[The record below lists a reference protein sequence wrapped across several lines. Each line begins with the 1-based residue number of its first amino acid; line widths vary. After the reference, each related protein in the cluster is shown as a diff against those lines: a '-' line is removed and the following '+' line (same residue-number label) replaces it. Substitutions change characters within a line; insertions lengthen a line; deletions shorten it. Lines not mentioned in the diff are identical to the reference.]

1 MRAGTG
7 FAVAVATLL
16 LPVHPA
22 FGQQTSSRTDWE
34 QHLMIPSVSGYESSL
49 TQLVRAE
56 LKDLSPQTDNLGN
69 IYVTLGSG
77 SPRRLIVTPVDQ
89 PGYVVSDITSEGYLR
104 VQRLPQRPPSP
115 IFDSLNF
122 AQPVLVQTANGKNV
136 SGVFAGLSVHL
147 QPLRTN
153 PPKMLQP
160 EDLYVD
166 IGAKTPEEVRAAGV
180 DLLDPVLPLPSVQK
194 LANGNYAGLGI
205 GDHFGMDVLVHLL
218 KESASVKQDIKG
230 TLTVAFVTQSW
241 TGGRGFERML
251 RETSPD
257 EVIYLGRVARVK
269 QDASSEAQNDVPGD
283 GVLLGVKNSAIAKP
297 SIGTELQEL
306 ADQNKLHAKLVA
318 VELPRIRG
326 YVEPTAIPERFLV
339 AGVATKFPV
348 TPAEVLN
355 QSDATELRALL
366 YLYLTGKTATS
377 VEGGGSGIGCGLCA
391 SPLIGI
397 LTEAYGASGH
407 ESAVRETVTQ
417 QLPDWARKKLV
428 TDKARNL
435 ILHLGP
441 DNPDSKMP
449 GIAFVAHMDELGY
462 EVKAIEDDGRLR
474 VEDLGGGSPQY
485 FLGHPVLVHTVKSG
499 SLGGVVEMPEN
510 YNDPGFE
517 WKSFDGAGSAV
528 VRIYVGT
535 RSKTETEKLGIAV
548 GDFATIPKDYRPLL
562 TTRANARSFDDRV
575 GCAALI
581 MAVRKL
587 GSDLHGRDV
596 TFVWSTEEEV
606 GLKGAAFFAE
616 NTAKEER
623 VPEYVFA
630 IDTFV
635 SSDSPLESK
644 RFADAKLGAG
654 FVVRAV
660 DNSNVAPTND
670 VVRVVDLAGKNRIAV
685 QYGVTGGGNDGS
697 VFLRYGSVDI
707 PLGWP
712 LRYSHSPAEVIDT
725 KDLDAL
731 ARIVEVLAREW

>member
-1 MRAGTG
+1 MRTG
-7 FAVAVATLL
+7 IRFVAVIAILL
-16 LPVHPA
+16 LSIPSA
-22 FGQQTSSRTDWE
+22 FGQRSSSRSTWE
-34 QHLMIPSVSGYESSL
+34 QQLMIPSVSGYESPL
-49 TQLVRAE
+49 TQLIRAE
-56 LKDLSPQTDNLGN
+56 LRDLSPQTDNLGN
-69 IYVTLGSG
+69 VYVTFGTG
-77 SPRRLIVTPVDQ
+77 SPHRLVVTPIDQ

-104 VQRLPQRPPSP
+104 VQRLPQRPPNP

-122 AQPVLVQTANGKNV
+122 AQPVQVRTANGKNV
-136 SGVFAGLSVHL
+136 AGVFAGLSVHL
-147 QPLRTN
+147 QPLRPN
-153 PPKMLQP
+153 PPTMLQP

-166 IGAKTPEEVRAAGV
+166 IGARSAEEVHAAGV
-180 DLLDPVLPLPSVQK
+180 DLLNPVVVLPYVQK
-194 LANGNYAGLGI
+194 LGGSDYAGLGI
-205 GDHFGMDVLVHLL
+205 GDHFGVDILVRLL
-218 KESASVKQDIKG
+218 NGLAPVKQDIKG
-230 TLTVAFVTQSW
+230 TFTVAFVTQSW

-257 EVIYLGRVARVK
+257 EVIYVSRVSRAK
-269 QDASSEAQNDVPGD
+269 QDASTKTQDDLPGD
-283 GVLLGVKNSAIAKP
+283 GVLLGVKTTSIGKP
-297 SIGTELQEL
+297 GIGTELKEL
-306 ADQNKLHAKLVA
+306 ANQNKMHAKLEA

-326 YVEPTAIPERFLV
+326 YVEPTAVPDRFLV
-339 AGVATKFPV
+339 AGVATKSPV

-355 QSDATELRALL
+355 ESDASELRGLL
-366 YLYLTGKTATS
+366 YLYLTGKSETS
-377 VEGGGSGIGCGLCA
+377 GVGGGTASGCADCGP
-391 SPLIGI
+391 PLIGV

-407 ESAVRETVTQ
+407 ESAVRGAVTQ
-417 QLPDWARKKLV
+417 QLPEWAQKKLV
-428 TDKARNL
+428 TDKAGNL

-441 DNPDSKMP
+441 DTPDGKTP

-485 FLGHPVLVHTVKSG
+485 FLGHPALIHTSKSG
-499 SLGGVVEMPEN
+499 SLGGVVELPDN

-517 WKSFDGAGSAV
+517 WKSFDSAETAV
-528 VRIYVGT
+528 VHIDVGT
-535 RSKTETEKLGIAV
+535 KSKAETEKLGIAI
-548 GDFATIPKDYRPLL
+548 GDFATIPKEYRPLL
-562 TTRANARSFDDRV
+562 FTRANSRSFDDRV

-587 GSDLHGRDV
+587 GPDLRGRDV
-596 TFVWSTEEEV
+596 TFIWSTEEEL
-606 GLKGAAFFAE
+606 GLKGAAFFAD
-616 NTAKEER
+616 NAAKEGR
-623 VPEYVFA
+623 VPQYVFA

-660 DNSNVAPTND
+660 DNSNVAPTSD
-670 VVRVVDLAGKNRIAV
+670 VVRVVDLATKNRIPV

-731 ARIVEVLAREW
+731 ARIVEVLAKKW

>member
-1 MRAGTG
+1 MRTG
-7 FAVAVATLL
+7 IRLSVAIAILL
-16 LPVHPA
+16 LPIPSA
-22 FGQQTSSRTDWE
+22 FGQRTYSRSNWE
-34 QHLMIPSVSGYESSL
+34 QRLMIPSLSGYESSF
-49 TQLVRAE
+49 TQLIRTE
-56 LKDLSPQTDNLGN
+56 LKDFSPQTDNLGN
-69 IYVTLGSG
+69 VYVTLGRG
-77 SPRRLIVTPVDQ
+77 SPRRLIVTPIDQ
-89 PGYVVSDITSEGYLR
+89 PGYVVSDITSDGYLR
-104 VQRLPQRPPSP
+104 VQRLPQRPPSA

-122 AQPVLVQTANGKNV
+122 AQPVLVQTTNGKNIP
-136 SGVFAGLSVHL
+136 GVFAGLSVHL
-147 QPLRTN
+147 QPLRPN

-180 DLLDPVLPLPSVQK
+180 DLLNPVAMVPSIQK
-194 LANGNYAGLGI
+194 LAGGNYAGFGT
-205 GDHFGMDVLVHLL
+205 GDHFGVDTLVRLL
-218 KESASVKQDIKG
+218 NSLAPVKQDIKG

-241 TGGRGFERML
+241 TGGRGFERIL
-251 RETSPD
+251 RESSPD
-257 EVIYLGRVARVK
+257 EVIYVSRLIRPK
-269 QDASSEAQNDVPGD
+269 PDAPGAAADAPGD
-283 GVLLGVKNSAIAKP
+283 GILLGVKSSAIAKP
-297 SIGTELQEL
+297 GIGTELKEL
-306 ADQNKLHAKLVA
+306 ADQNKIHAKLEA
-318 VELPRIRG
+318 AELPRIRD
-326 YVEPTAIPERFLV
+326 YVEPTALPERFLV
-339 AGVATKFPV
+339 AGVATKFPL
-348 TPAEVLN
+348 TPAEALN
-355 QSDATELRALL
+355 ESDASELRALL
-366 YLYLTGKTATS
+366 HLYLAGKPETS
-377 VEGGGSGIGCGLCA
+377 GMGGGNASGCADCGP
-391 SPLIGI
+391 PLIGL

-407 ESAVRETVTQ
+407 ESAVREAVTQ

-428 TDKARNL
+428 TDKAGNL

-441 DNPDSKMP
+441 DAPDSKTP
-449 GIAFVAHMDELGY
+449 SIAFVAHMDELGY

-485 FLGHPVLVHTVKSG
+485 FLGHPVLVHTSKSG
-499 SLGGVVEMPEN
+499 RLGGVLEMPEN

-517 WKSFDGAGSAV
+517 WKSFDSAESAV
-528 VRIYVGT
+528 VHIYVGT
-535 RSKTETEKLGIAV
+535 KSKAETEKLGIAI
-548 GDFATIPKDYRPLL
+548 GDFATIPKEYRPLL
-562 TTRANARSFDDRV
+562 STRANARSFDDRV

-587 GSDLHGRDV
+587 GPDLHGRDV
-596 TFVWSTEEEV
+596 TFIWSTEEEL

-616 NTAKEER
+616 NAAKEGR
-623 VPEYVFA
+623 IPQYVFA

-660 DNSNVAPTND
+660 DNSNVAPSND
-670 VVRVVDLAGKNRIAV
+670 VARLLDLANKNRIPV

-731 ARIVEVLAREW
+731 ARIVEALARKW